1 MGVIEKE
8 LEAAIGAWGNSDRGS
23 LFMDYYECLTRAVH
37 KTTNLGQIC
46 ERMQ

>member
-23 LFMDYYECLTRAVH
+23 LFMDYYRCLVRAVH
-37 KTTNLGQIC
+37 EITNLDQIY
-46 ERMQ
+46 E